1 MHLDSVIDDACSVVS
16 ERVIE
21 TRGSPEPSI
30 TEKHRP
36 KRSRKAVPPV
46 RIDVAAAQFRYA
58 NDPLPATDVSTPAEA
73 PRTTHADN
81 QLLGLGPFGTH
92 YTQHFDTFPLD
103 RGVFFHESTLIGS
116 GKVDSAVDERFSDKL
131 WESRPR
137 VSFHLG
143 EQVLRW
149 DIWTEQVSSEFGILM
164 DGMLD
169 QVLKPVPTSE
179 AGFNAKDAARFVLD
193 YVLKSMSFTDDNG
206 ALSFVT
212 RLSDVTRASLSR
224 LDSEL
229 SLDSSQR
236 LELTDVLS
244 NLLLIVSS
252 AVRLCQNRASLISET
267 FTLENLLR
275 KAAEALVSSLLTSG
289 LDEVTNLYDDLQT
302 LRYRERGIRSDKV
315 VPHAWV
321 VLMRVLESLRI
332 PRMNFW
338 DVTFPHLIKPAII
351 RGSNAQEFECLWKD
365 MFTLLPLCEFD
376 NLGVL
381 IADKRHHTPV
391 EGWNLPQQ
399 VLKRVFQLYRDNPR
413 QSPSFNDYCRTL
425 VARCHYLVE
434 QWGWQKCSG
443 IIGTIF
449 DFFGSQNLSHL
460 RNEEAFRSARF
471 LDNLHTSPSL
481 KVEAEDRC
489 FHIFL
494 KLVALV
500 IKKLRKKDMVND
512 IRNLVTRTL
521 PNHDR
526 QYSKEQ
532 DVHAHDLAALRNHH
546 DLLCT
551 LFWAAPPDLRPPI
564 HNLQKLVIPASSHK
578 EACLISLRAW
588 NQLARFVVH
597 EESSLSFLPLAN
609 WQADVFKQLVDQ
621 YNSAAADM
629 QRQFLAMPK
638 DATNRISESFMN
650 AIVEKNKAAT
660 MEIMLFSVKSS
671 MDVVQYANSL
681 ELARLA
687 SSTVQLQHVFQH
699 FSALPADFP
708 SALLQ
713 ASLTTFERL
722 IVRIETVFN
731 EDGDSQ
737 DSMVGVESEEAILM
751 LEREL
756 AAGFFSMSRCVLANQ
771 ANKGKPLVKSV
782 SSALFVRCRMM
793 QYSQIFKRNH
803 RFGLFDNMP
812 HKLSLEQRPYL
823 PLFLSTVMQ
832 RPGDVKLDDM
842 GIDLLHL
849 WLLIIVQPNHCLR
862 FENQLGQ
869 QMQRQR
875 FPYVPNRTL
884 GFVANPGYMSNR
896 DFFEYAMKWMRQS
909 LQTMNAAEKKK
920 ELSNFSKALDN
931 AMQQM
936 RTDLQVTA
944 NDSTNDSTEHS
955 TYVRFVRNIISLITT
970 YGTDICKVPP
980 FFREVSK
987 AYSPPAEDPELQV
1000 AKILSYG
1007 LKLAEGNTGI
1017 ASSLFYLLLNN
1028 FKKALQLGR
1037 LPQQVLLLKTAMQ
1050 SDAVVAFTLR
1060 MLSAV
1065 LHATKSS
1072 PEAYALLDVFCD
1084 ALELEW
1090 NGSVVARQLNDD
1102 VLTAMSTLITSTLD
1116 WATGLRG
1123 TPVSAEHIHVLRKI
1137 IWLVNTLQPTFESYS
1152 LKQGEVKWWD
1162 EVMEHLNWFSVLV
1175 NGAEEYLDTQL
1186 ERSQVPPL
1194 SPSGLFRRLREAK
1207 NFKIQDAMVLEWS
1220 RVIVDDVQRNWVVKG
1235 PVWTVPGSP
1244 SEGGADDG
1252 KPPEKP
1258 ASEQDDGNSR
1268 DQDGVKTEQPTNES
1282 AFRRSRGGAFASA
1295 RARLSRP
1302 RAADELPPVKL
1313 PQSFLDSNVSLY
1325 DPENRIN
1332 TLTNDLWH
1340 HRYMGARWH
1349 DLLWKD
1355 LDLVFSQ
1362 ASWSESRLQD
1372 ALRNLREGNTEA
1384 VERRNR
1390 ILAEA
1395 SQWLSLSIDEMR
1407 SSNNLQSSREPLP
1420 TTDFADMLRYS
1431 NKFVLSNLLSQHTR
1445 DTINSDPIQEQTA
1458 DQDGVLQTLVEQYIE
1473 EGRPL
1478 PKRDGLRLF
1487 DPRIRGEIVTAV
1499 RAELALQPTT
1509 DMLGRELKRPL
1520 TVVHIPNY
1528 TGRSHT
1534 RKLMKHVAS
1543 CVEAD
1548 IIHLDAQEL
1557 GMLVGDY
1564 IGQDCAYSR
1573 GPISMMGYRAAEMNG
1588 RLAKSEEPAKPS
1600 DEDVAGEIEAAWV
1613 HINQQEGG
1621 NGFNNPMEDEL
1632 QKIKE
1637 GAKDYMLPSVDRWE
1651 NLKINAALE
1660 EIANATTK
1668 TSSQPDRNLIIH
1680 VDDFVELNMTLEGA
1694 LILGRLRSIV
1704 DTMWRSGRRVTLV
1717 GTSSNENPSEQY
1729 ATTRKDIAAE
1739 ECLVPLPLNFQR
1751 ITNAS
1756 NTKKIYEANDYLQ
1769 ENLRNIQHM
1778 LRTIAGSSPDT
1789 SKLRI
1794 VGVSKS
1800 HPPQFLLDDAEGSY
1814 MEVSLIPRVLATSV
1828 LPLPDVYHITR
1839 LFYACQGS
1847 VSPDQSWRVLF
1858 DVVESSSYSTA
1869 QLHRVQD
1876 KPTRSKP
1883 SSPSSSSADSARA
1896 EPERLRV
1903 SGSYNDYEKKLLAGL
1918 VNSNEIK
1925 TTFDDVHADPETK
1938 SALKLLTSL
1947 SLIRPEAFTYGVLA
1961 TDRIPGCLLYGP
1973 PGTGKTL
1980 LAKAVAKESGANM
1993 LEVSGASINDMY
2005 VGQSEKNVRALFSLA
2020 KKLSPLV
2027 IFIDEADALLAA
2039 RGQRNRAAHR
2049 ETINQFLREWDGMND
2064 TKAFIMVATNR
2075 PFDLDDAVLRRLPR
2089 KILVDLP
2096 LKQDRASIL
2105 RILLK
2110 GEDLDDSVS
2119 IDDVARQTVLYSGS
2133 DLKNLCVAAAMT
2145 AVQEESE
2152 EAAKHTGPEPYVF
2165 PPKRTL
2171 RKHHF
2176 DKALKMIA
2184 ASVSEDMDS
2193 LKSIRR
2199 FDEKYGDVR
2208 SKNSQKRK
2216 GMGFGVIPTPSDAE
2230 EARVRQAVAV

>member
-16 ERVIE
+16 ERFIE

-58 NDPLPATDVSTPAEA
+58 NDPLPATDVSAPAEA

-179 AGFNAKDAARFVLD
+179 AGFNAKDTARFVLD

-252 AVRLCQNRASLISET
+252 AVRLCQNRASLISEI

-578 EACLISLRAW
+578 EACLINLRAW

-782 SSALFVRCRMM
+782 SSACVEQCVVLSGMTSSLFVRCRMM

-849 WLLIIVQPNHCLR
+849 WLLIIVQPNHSLR

-1162 EVMEHLNWFSVLV
+1162 EVMEQLNWFSVLV

-1194 SPSGLFRRLREAK
+1194 SPLGLFRRLREAK
-1207 NFKIQDAMVLEWS
+1207 NFKIQDAMVLEL
-1220 RVIVDDVQRNWVVKG
+1220 RKG
-1235 PVWTVPGSP
+1235 P

-1431 NKFVLSNLLSQHTR
+1431 NKFVLSNILSQHTR

-1548 IIHLDAQEL
+1548 ITHLDAQEL

-1729 ATTRKDIAAE
+1729 ATTLKDIAAE

>member
-1 MHLDSVIDDACSVVS
+1 MHLDSIIDDACSVVS

-46 RIDVAAAQFRYA
+46 RIDVAAAQFLYA
-58 NDPLPATDVSTPAEA
+58 NDPLPTTDVSTPAEA

-206 ALSFVT
+206 ALSFVA

-224 LDSEL
+224 LNAEL

-244 NLLLIVSS
+244 NLLLIVSA
-252 AVRLCQNRASLISET
+252 AVRLCQKRASLISET

-376 NLGVL
+376 NMGVL

-578 EACLISLRAW
+578 EACLINLRAW

-756 AAGFFSMSRCVLANQ
+756 AAGFFSMSRCILANQ
-771 ANKGKPLVKSV
+771 ANRGKPLVKSV
-782 SSALFVRCRMM
+782 SS
-793 QYSQIFKRNH
+793 
-803 RFGLFDNMP
+803 
-812 HKLSLEQRPYL
+812 
-823 PLFLSTVMQ
+823 
-832 RPGDVKLDDM
+832 
-842 GIDLLHL
+842 
-849 WLLIIVQPNHCLR
+849 
-862 FENQLGQ
+862 
-869 QMQRQR
+869 
-875 FPYVPNRTL
+875 
-884 GFVANPGYMSNR
+884 YMSNR

-1102 VLTAMSTLITSTLD
+1102 VLTAMSTLITSSLD

-1123 TPVSAEHIHVLRKI
+1123 TPVSAEHIHALRKI
-1137 IWLVNTLQPTFESYS
+1137 VWLVNTLQPTFESYS

-1162 EVMEHLNWFSVLV
+1162 EVMEQLDWFSVLV

-1186 ERSQVPPL
+1186 ERSQVPSL

-1268 DQDGVKTEQPTNES
+1268 DQDGVKTDQPTNES

-1372 ALRNLREGNTEA
+1372 ALRNLRKGNTEA

-1445 DTINSDPIQEQTA
+1445 DTINSDPIQEQVA
-1458 DQDGVLQTLVEQYIE
+1458 DQDAVLQTLVEQYIE

-1588 RLAKSEEPAKPS
+1588 RLAKSEEPTKPS

-1729 ATTRKDIAAE
+1729 ATTLKDIAAE

>member
-46 RIDVAAAQFRYA
+46 RIDVAAAQFLYA
-58 NDPLPATDVSTPAEA
+58 NDPLPTTDVSTPAEA

-206 ALSFVT
+206 ALSFVA

-224 LDSEL
+224 LSSEL

-236 LELTDVLS
+236 LELMDVLS
-244 NLLLIVSS
+244 NLLLIVSA
-252 AVRLCQNRASLISET
+252 AVRLCQKRASLISET
-267 FTLENLLR
+267 FTLENLLK

-443 IIGTIF
+443 IIGIVF

-578 EACLISLRAW
+578 EACLINMRAW

-737 DSMVGVESEEAILM
+737 DSMVGVESEEAIL
-751 LEREL
+751 
-756 AAGFFSMSRCVLANQ
+756 
-771 ANKGKPLVKSV
+771 
-782 SSALFVRCRMM
+782 
-793 QYSQIFKRNH
+793 
-803 RFGLFDNMP
+803 
-812 HKLSLEQRPYL
+812 
-823 PLFLSTVMQ
+823 
-832 RPGDVKLDDM
+832 DM

-869 QMQRQR
+869 QMQRQG

-1123 TPVSAEHIHVLRKI
+1123 TPVSAEHIHALRKI
-1137 IWLVNTLQPTFESYS
+1137 VWLVNTLQPTFESYS

-1162 EVMEHLNWFSVLV
+1162 EVMEKLHWFSVLV

-1268 DQDGVKTEQPTNES
+1268 DQDGVKTEQLTNES

-1372 ALRNLREGNTEA
+1372 ALRNLRDGNTEA

-1445 DTINSDPIQEQTA
+1445 DTINSDPIQEQVA
-1458 DQDGVLQTLVEQYIE
+1458 DQDAVLQTLVEQYIE

-1729 ATTRKDIAAE
+1729 ATTLKDIAAE

-1794 VGVSKS
+1794 IGVSKS

-1883 SSPSSSSADSARA
+1883 SSSSPSSADSTRA

-2119 IDDVARQTVLYSGS
+2119 IDDIARQTVLYSGS

>member
-1 MHLDSVIDDACSVVS
+1 MFKESCSA
-16 ERVIE
+16 
-21 TRGSPEPSI
+21 P
-30 TEKHRP
+30 
-36 KRSRKAVPPV
+36 
-46 RIDVAAAQFRYA
+46 
-58 NDPLPATDVSTPAEA
+58 EA

-179 AGFNAKDAARFVLD
+179 AGFNAKNAARFVLD

-275 KAAEALVSSLLTSG
+275 KAAQALVSSLLTSG

-425 VARCHYLVE
+425 VSRCHYLVE

-471 LDNLHTSPSL
+471 LDNLHFSPSL

-564 HNLQKLVIPASSHK
+564 HNLQKLVIPASSHR
-578 EACLISLRAW
+578 EACLINLRAW

-638 DATNRISESFMN
+638 DAINRISESFMN

-687 SSTVQLQHVFQH
+687 SST
-699 FSALPADFP
+699 DFP

-722 IVRIETVFN
+722 IVRIETAFN

-737 DSMVGVESEEAILM
+737 DSMVGVESEEAILV

-782 SSALFVRCRMM
+782 SSACVEQCVVLSGMMSSLFVRCRMM

-869 QMQRQR
+869 QMQRQG

-920 ELSNFSKALDN
+920 QLSNFSKALDN

-1137 IWLVNTLQPTFESYS
+1137 IWLVNTLHPTFESYS

-1162 EVMEHLNWFSVLV
+1162 EVMEQLNWFSVLV

-1313 PQSFLDSNVSLY
+1313 PQSFLDNNVSLY

-1355 LDLVFSQ
+1355 LDLVFSR

-1395 SQWLSLSIDEMR
+1395 SQWLSLSIDQMR

-1458 DQDGVLQTLVEQYIE
+1458 DQDAVLQTLVEQYIE

-1509 DMLGRELKRPL
+1509 DMLDRELKRPL

-1543 CVEAD
+1543 CEEAD

-1621 NGFNNPMEDEL
+1621 NGFNNSMEDEL

-1637 GAKDYMLPSVDRWE
+1637 GAKDYMLPSVNRWE

-1729 ATTRKDIAAE
+1729 ATTLKDIAAE

-1778 LRTIAGSSPDT
+1778 LRTIAGSSPDN

-1903 SGSYNDYEKKLLAGL
+1903 TGSYNDYEKKLLAGL

>member
-58 NDPLPATDVSTPAEA
+58 NDPLPTTDVSTPAEA

-564 HNLQKLVIPASSHK
+564 HNLQKLVIPASSHR
-578 EACLISLRAW
+578 EACLINLRAW

-782 SSALFVRCRMM
+782 SSA
-793 QYSQIFKRNH
+793 
-803 RFGLFDNMP
+803 FGLFDNMP

-869 QMQRQR
+869 QMQCQG

-1162 EVMEHLNWFSVLV
+1162 EVMEQLNWFSVLV
-1175 NGAEEYLDTQL
+1175 YGAEEYLDTQL

-1420 TTDFADMLRYS
+1420 TTNFADMLRYS

-1458 DQDGVLQTLVEQYIE
+1458 DQDAVLQTLVEQYIE

-1729 ATTRKDIAAE
+1729 ATTLKDIAAE

-1903 SGSYNDYEKKLLAGL
+1903 TGSYNDYEKKLLAGL

>member
-687 SSTVQLQHVFQH
+687 SSTV
-699 FSALPADFP
+699 
-708 SALLQ
+708 
-713 ASLTTFERL
+713 
-722 IVRIETVFN
+722 FN

-782 SSALFVRCRMM
+782 SSACVEQCVVLSGMTSSLFVRCRMM

>member
-58 NDPLPATDVSTPAEA
+58 NDPLPTTDVSTPAEA

-564 HNLQKLVIPASSHK
+564 HNLQKLVIPASSHR
-578 EACLISLRAW
+578 EACLINLRAW

-782 SSALFVRCRMM
+782 SSA
-793 QYSQIFKRNH
+793 
-803 RFGLFDNMP
+803 FGLFDNMP

-869 QMQRQR
+869 QMQCQG

-1162 EVMEHLNWFSVLV
+1162 EVMEQLNWFSVLV
-1175 NGAEEYLDTQL
+1175 YGAEEYLDTQL

-1235 PVWTVPGSP
+1235 PVWTVPGSTCDNSP

-1420 TTDFADMLRYS
+1420 TTNFADMLRYS

-1458 DQDGVLQTLVEQYIE
+1458 DQDAVLQTLVEQYIE

-1729 ATTRKDIAAE
+1729 ATTLKDIAAE

-1903 SGSYNDYEKKLLAGL
+1903 TGSYNDYEKKLLAGL

>member
-1 MHLDSVIDDACSVVS
+1 MHLDSIIDDACSVVS

-46 RIDVAAAQFRYA
+46 RIDVAAAQFLYA
-58 NDPLPATDVSTPAEA
+58 NDPLPTTDVSTPAEA

-206 ALSFVT
+206 ALSFVA

-224 LDSEL
+224 LNAEL

-244 NLLLIVSS
+244 NLLLIVSA
-252 AVRLCQNRASLISET
+252 AVRLCQKRASLISET

-376 NLGVL
+376 TMGVL

-578 EACLISLRAW
+578 EACLINLRAW

-756 AAGFFSMSRCVLANQ
+756 AAGFFSMSRCILANQ
-771 ANKGKPLVKSV
+771 ANRGKPLVKSV
-782 SSALFVRCRMM
+782 SS
-793 QYSQIFKRNH
+793 
-803 RFGLFDNMP
+803 
-812 HKLSLEQRPYL
+812 
-823 PLFLSTVMQ
+823 
-832 RPGDVKLDDM
+832 
-842 GIDLLHL
+842 
-849 WLLIIVQPNHCLR
+849 
-862 FENQLGQ
+862 
-869 QMQRQR
+869 
-875 FPYVPNRTL
+875 
-884 GFVANPGYMSNR
+884 YMSNR

-1102 VLTAMSTLITSTLD
+1102 VLTAMSTLITSSLD
-1116 WATGLRG
+1116 WTTGLRG
-1123 TPVSAEHIHVLRKI
+1123 TPVSAEHIHALRKI
-1137 IWLVNTLQPTFESYS
+1137 VWLVNTLQPTFESYS

-1162 EVMEHLNWFSVLV
+1162 EVMEQLDWFSVLV

-1186 ERSQVPPL
+1186 ERSQVPSL

-1258 ASEQDDGNSR
+1258 ASEQDDGNIR
-1268 DQDGVKTEQPTNES
+1268 DQDGVKTDQPTNES

-1372 ALRNLREGNTEA
+1372 ALRNLRKGNTEA

-1445 DTINSDPIQEQTA
+1445 DTINSDPIQEQVA
-1458 DQDGVLQTLVEQYIE
+1458 DQDAVLQTLVEQYIE

-1588 RLAKSEEPAKPS
+1588 RLAKSEEPTKPS

-1729 ATTRKDIAAE
+1729 ATTLKDIAAE